1 MKALIKE
8 QQTNQGKKIFITVDR
23 PDYDFTKVK
32 FYLLDRDWF
41 YFGFWSDDFNERGCL
56 SKFLGDA
63 GEDGRVVYLPPL
75 LDIFCDGDRCF
86 KKT

>member
-32 FYLLDRDWF
+32 LILT
-41 YFGFWSDDFNERGCL
+41 DDFGWAVKYSIFGIDVLTATELREIARKLDEYNQNKSNL
-56 SKFLGDA
+56 KKWKLQKNSKNQ
-63 GEDGRVVYLPPL
+63 
-75 LDIFCDGDRCF
+75 
-86 KKT
+86 